1 MSREHPKGCIPSRI
15 MSPWLSSSFG
25 IERIHQMKTRTD
37 NQSALI
43 LMTLLMLVVVAA
55 AIYAAVTAGPSGF
68 PLMVVQL
75 TIASAISLVML
86 IGGAWIASHW
96 LRDGRSP
103 EDGGMACIGCRWAGV
118 ILGLLGIYS
127 VFAGGFPVG
136 VLVAMVFGISALT
149 LDVLARRLG
158 QARRRNRVTE

>member
-1 MSREHPKGCIPSRI
+1 
-15 MSPWLSSSFG
+15 
-25 IERIHQMKTRTD
+25 MKTRTE

-43 LMTLLMLVVVAA
+43 LMTFLMVVVVAA
-55 AIYAAVTAGPSGF
+55 AIYGAVTAGPSAF
-68 PLMVVQL
+68 PLLVVQL

-96 LRDGRSP
+96 LGDGRSP
-103 EDGGMACIGCRWAGV
+103 EHGGMARIGCRWAGV
-118 ILGLLGIYS
+118 ILGLLGVYS

-149 LDVLARRLG
+149 LDVVARRLG
-158 QARRRNRVTE
+158 QARRTNRVTE